1 MTAMA
6 GSPHSRPAPERAT
19 APLAEAIRPVL
30 EKRGMSMRAL
40 AREVP
45 VSSGH
50 LSRALRS
57 ADGKRPTPALLRR
70 ITEVLQLPGDY
81 FIETRRAHVTERL
94 ATDDELTARVFEEI
108 DRAERR

>member
-1 MTAMA
+1 
-6 GSPHSRPAPERAT
+6 
-19 APLAEAIRPVL
+19 
-30 EKRGMSMRAL
+30 MSMRAL

-70 ITEVLQLPGDY
+70 ITEVLELPGDY
-81 FIETRRAHVTERL
+81 FLETRRAQVMERL
-94 ATDDELTARVFEEI
+94 ATDDALMDRVFDELS
-108 DRAERR
+108 RAERR